1 MHDTYCDLIRL
12 CSDEQTAQRCIAW
25 LDKTDFFVAP
35 ASTKYH
41 DAHRCGLVKHTLLVA
56 KVMLDLAKL
65 PQFSGINITEA
76 IQTALVHDW
85 CKINFYEEYT
95 RNVKDQDTGA
105 WFEQKAYRCK
115 GSQIPLGHGV
125 TSLYMAMRFFRISIE
140 QALAIRWH
148 MSDYTASEHEKY
160 DPNKYMIFLKSTSKS
175 ISTCDNSILN
185 FSPSHTHTQKNSTRK
200 AGTHLY
206 HMSILHVDRRPGVSE
221 GFLPPHCSSA
231 GVSRLFWVLG
241 PHWGPVNLPV
251 FPPRLLTLYS

>member
-1 MHDTYCDLIRL
+1 MTKFDSIFNEHSFESEVSMHDTYCDLIRL

-25 LDKTDFFVAP
+25 LEKTDFFVAP

-76 IQTALVHDW
+76 ILTALVHDW

-95 RNVKDQDTGA
+95 RNVKDQDTGT

-140 QALAIRWH
+140 ICGLARVI
-148 MSDYTASEHEKY
+148 
-160 DPNKYMIFLKSTSKS
+160 
-175 ISTCDNSILN
+175 
-185 FSPSHTHTQKNSTRK
+185 
-200 AGTHLY
+200 
-206 HMSILHVDRRPGVSE
+206 HVEDV
-221 GFLPPHCSSA
+221 
-231 GVSRLFWVLG
+231 
-241 PHWGPVNLPV
+241 
-251 FPPRLLTLYS
+251 

>member
-1 MHDTYCDLIRL
+1 MTKFDSIFNEHSFESEMSMHDTYCDLISA
-12 CSDEQTAQRCIAW
+12 CCDEQTAQRCIAW
-25 LDKTDFFVAP
+25 LDRTDFFVAP

-56 KVMLDLAKL
+56 KVMLDIAKL

-76 IQTALVHDW
+76 ILTSLVHDW

-95 RNVKDQDTGA
+95 RNVKDQDTGT

-125 TSLYMAMRFFRISIE
+125 TSLYMSMRFFRISVE

-160 DPNKYMIFLKSTSKS
+160 DLMEANNRPMVQMLQI
-175 ISTCDNSILN
+175 
-185 FSPSHTHTQKNSTRK
+185 
-200 AGTHLY
+200 A
-206 HMSILHVDRRPGVSE
+206 DRMAS
-221 GFLPPHCSSA
+221 
-231 GVSRLFWVLG
+231 
-241 PHWGPVNLPV
+241 
-251 FPPRLLTLYS
+251 TLYT